1 MAGLITSASNPLIK
15 RIRALGHRKVR
26 DEEGA
31 FFVEGIRPVWLAVEA
46 QKEIETLVVAPGLLK
61 SERAAAMIE
70 DRRRAGTPVA
80 EVSDSIFERI
90 GEREHPSGVGAIV
103 HARLAPLEKIELGP
117 GAFAVALLE
126 VGNPGNLGTIIRTV
140 DAAAGA
146 GVILIGPSTDPF
158 HPSAVKSS
166 MGALFHVPIARTQT
180 LKELAD
186 WGRSKHAQLVAASDH
201 APAAHWDARFRF
213 PAVVLFG
220 SEGEGLGE
228 QEIAACDLAVRIPM
242 SGSADSLN
250 LAVAVGVLVYELKR
264 RNILRSSGDE

>member
-1 MAGLITSASNPLIK
+1 MAGLITSASNPLIR
-15 RIRALGHRKVR
+15 RIRALGQRKVR
-26 DEEGA
+26 DAEGA

-46 QKEIETLVVAPGLLK
+46 QNEIETLVVAHGLLK
-61 SERAAAMIE
+61 SERAAAMIQ

-103 HARLAPLEKIELGP
+103 RAGLAPIEKIELGP
-117 GAFAVALLE
+117 GAFAVALFE

-146 GVILIGPSTDPF
+146 GVVLIGSSTDPF
-158 HPSAVKSS
+158 HPAAVKSS
-166 MGALFHVPIARTQT
+166 MGTLFHVPIARVQT
-180 LKELAD
+180 LEELTVWA
-186 WGRSKHAQLVAASDH
+186 RSKRAQLVAASDH
-201 APAAHWDARFRF
+201 APAAHWDARFTF
-213 PAVVLFG
+213 PIVLLFG
-220 SEGEGLGE
+220 SEGEGLSE
-228 QEIAACDLAVRIPM
+228 QEVAACDLAVRIPM

-264 RNILRSSGDE
+264 RNNRRSNDDE